1 MYSENFGKNIL
12 SSSITSVTSFGF
24 WILCNDK
31 EYFVS
36 FGDYPEFKNANVV
49 SIFNV
54 EQLSPNQL
62 RWHDL
67 DIDIELDALE
77 NPSAFPMVFK
87 D

>member
-12 SSSITSVTSFGF
+12 NSSITSVTSFGF

-36 FGDYPEFKNANVV
+36 FADYPEFKNANVV

-62 RWHDL
+62 RWNEL

-77 NPSAFPMVFK
+77 NPSVFPLIYN

>member
-1 MYSENFGKNIL
+1 MWGYSY
-12 SSSITSVTSFGF
+12 TATD
-24 WILCNDK
+24 CK
-31 EYFVS
+31 EYFVY

-49 SIFNV
+49 SIFDV

-87 D
+87 Y

>member
-1 MYSENFGKNIL
+1 MSYFINHFG
-12 SSSITSVTSFGF
+12 ITSIASFGF
-24 WILCNDK
+24 WILSNEK

-36 FGDYPEFKNANVV
+36 FADYPEFKKANIQ

-62 RWHDL
+62 RWNEL

-77 NPSAFPMVFK
+77 NPSAFPMIYN

>member
-1 MYSENFGKNIL
+1 MILNITIIKN
-12 SSSITSVTSFGF
+12 GF
-24 WILCNDK
+24 WLLCNEK
-31 EYFVS
+31 EYFAS
-36 FGDYPEFKNANVV
+36 FGDYPEFKNANVI

-62 RWHDL
+62 RWPDL
-67 DIDIELDALE
+67 DIDIELDALK